1 MTRVL
6 DRGLLPLRNGQAVL
20 REMQPGDA
28 RAYAV
33 GTTDRIV
40 RRYAHLPEPEYT
52 EDSVKALI
60 AGPIREGLERGDL
73 AVLTIAQPGS
83 DIFAGSLVL
92 FGAEERSVEVGFW
105 VHHDHRGEGRA
116 GGALLLAARLA
127 ALSGFTSLVARTVP
141 GNSAS
146 QRVLEGSGFVYE
158 RTTQDVAPSGRS
170 VELKRFVLRLT
181 TPPDASLSPL

>member
-1 MTRVL
+1 MLNRS
-6 DRGLLPLRNGQAVL
+6 LLPLRNGHVVL

-28 RAYAV
+28 KPYAV
-33 GTTDRIV
+33 GTRDPIV

-52 EDSVKALI
+52 EDSVRTLI
-60 AGPIREGLERGDL
+60 DGPIREGLERGDL

-83 DIFAGSLVL
+83 EVFAGSLVL
-92 FGAEERSVEVGFW
+92 FGVDERSVEVGFW
-105 VHHDHRGEGRA
+105 VHHDHRGKGLA
-116 GGALLLAARLA
+116 GGALALAAELA
-127 ALSGFTSLVARTVP
+127 ALSGFASLVARTVP

-170 VELKRFVLRLT
+170 LELKQFVLRV
-181 TPPDASLSPL
+181 TPPPNASPSTP